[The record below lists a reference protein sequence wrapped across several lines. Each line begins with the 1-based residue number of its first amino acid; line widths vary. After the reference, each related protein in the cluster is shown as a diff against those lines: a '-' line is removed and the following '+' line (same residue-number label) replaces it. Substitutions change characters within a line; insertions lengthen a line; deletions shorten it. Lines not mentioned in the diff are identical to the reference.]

1 MTPDSAQARVLAH
14 DRGPLLVTGPPG
26 TGKTWVL
33 RERFARLVEAGEDPE
48 RIALF
53 TLTRRAA
60 REAREWLARRLGRS
74 LPDLAVFTAHGFAFR
89 TVGRRFRELAYEAPP
104 AVLSAPEQ
112 YAVVRDLLAGE
123 RAEDWP
129 TFGPLL
135 KTRPF
140 VRDVADFVLRAQ
152 ERLLGPEA
160 LARTVEEAGRPE
172 YRELAAFY
180 GRYLDALAQSG
191 QVDFGGLLFQA
202 VVLLRRELGEGER
215 FRHVL
220 VDDYQDATLAWE
232 AMVAALAAA
241 AVTVV
246 VAADPEGN
254 VFSYRGGTPEPLERV
269 GEVLGARDRVR
280 LQTPHRLGDRLG
292 AAVALGREGRPP
304 LAAEEGVGPAPL
316 SGGGIEARLLAHPG
330 EEVEAVAH
338 ELLRARVDEGV
349 RWGEMA
355 VVLRRYGSYLRALRH
370 ALGRH
375 GIPFV
380 VVAEAAELPSE
391 PAVRPV
397 VDLLRYVF
405 RPQRREELLEPLLTS
420 PVGGLDAHGVR
431 RLRRVARQRGLSVR
445 ELVES
450 RPDVLL
456 PSDLGGPV
464 EAFRSLLSDL
474 SRRARESPP
483 DEVFFELWQRLPHF
497 RALVEP
503 EGSGDGGGRDLDAL
517 AAFGDTLARFAERR
531 PGATIVDYL
540 EALEAA
546 EFGPD
551 PWLPPEERHP
561 DAVRVVSA
569 HLAQGMEFEVVLVA
583 GCLEGEFPSLAGPEP
598 TVSLQGLLAP
608 SSPRE
613 RLAERLAEE
622 RRLFRLAVSRARRR
636 TILFASRST
645 GSRSPRTPSRFAAWL
660 GLTWAPPTGP
670 APPTS
675 LRTMEAELRRVLA
688 DRRAPP
694 PRRLAAVAALAS
706 VGARPDRWWGHRAWT
721 DPGAPLYPGEIR
733 TSYSRLSTMDN
744 CGLQYLYSVEM
755 GLDPEATYQMWL
767 GTVVHSIID
776 RVHRGEV
783 EATPEAVQRALDQ
796 AWRPE
801 VFPNRAVEHR
811 RYLDAR
817 DMLERWLNYERRDA
831 LRSEV
836 AFEFRLDG
844 AVLRGRIDAIFR
856 QENGRLRVVD
866 YKTSRNV
873 PTQEEA
879 RQDLQLASYY
889 LALRRAPE
897 LRALGEPGILQ
908 LAYLG
913 RAHAGEGFV
922 RRQVAPNTVEDYEGW
937 AERAVAQLLGRIRRE
952 DFAPSPEA
960 DCQFCAFRT
969 ICPRWP
975 EGEEVPVLG
984 LGSQPAPAGPGRG
997 GRG

>member
-1 MTPDSAQARVLAH
+1 MTADPAQTRVLAH
-14 DRGPLLVTGPPG
+14 GRGPLLVTGPPG

-33 RERFARLVEAGEDPE
+33 RERYARLVEAGEDPE

-74 LPDLAVFTAHGFAFR
+74 LPDLPVFTAHGFAFR
-89 TVGRRFRELAYEAPP
+89 TVGRRFRELAYPAPP
-104 AVLSAPEQ
+104 VVLSAPEQ

-129 TFGPLL
+129 TYGPLL
-135 KTRPF
+135 RTRPF
-140 VRDVADFVLRAQ
+140 VREVADFVLRAQ
-152 ERLLGPEA
+152 ERLLDPEA
-160 LARTVEEAGRPE
+160 LARRVAEVGCPE
-172 YRELAAFY
+172 YRELAGFY

-191 QVDFGGLLFQA
+191 QVDFGGLLFQTVA
-202 VVLLRRELGEGER
+202 LLRRGLQEGER

-220 VDDYQDATLAWE
+220 VDDYQDATPASE
-232 AMVAALAAA
+232 AIVAALAAA
-241 AVTVV
+241 ASTVV

-254 VFSYRGGTPEPLERV
+254 VFGYRGGTREPLDRV
-269 GEVLGARDRVR
+269 GEVLGVRERVA
-280 LQTPHRLGDRLG
+280 LETPYRLGDRLG
-292 AAVALGREGRPP
+292 AVVALGREARPP
-304 LAAEEGVGPAPL
+304 LP
-316 SGGGIEARLLAHPG
+316 GGGGAPPVPSPAAGVEARVLAHPG

-338 ELLRARVDEGV
+338 ELLRARVDEDV

-355 VVLRRYGSYLRALRH
+355 VVLRRYGPYLTALRH

-380 VVAEAAELPSE
+380 VVAESAELPAE
-391 PAVRPV
+391 PAVRPL

-405 RPQRREELLEPLLTS
+405 RPGRREELLEPLLTS

-431 RLRRVARQRGLSVR
+431 WLRRTARQRELSLR

-450 RPDVLL
+450 RPDVPL
-456 PSDLGGPV
+456 PPDLRGRV
-464 EAFRSLLSDL
+464 EAFRSLLADL
-474 SRRARESPP
+474 ARRAPEAPP

-497 RALVEP
+497 RALVEA

-517 AAFGDTLARFAERR
+517 AAFGDTLSRFAERR

-551 PWLPPEERHP
+551 PWLSPEERHP
-561 DAVRVVSA
+561 EAVRVVSA

-598 TVSLQGLLAP
+598 TVSLQRLLSP

-613 RLAERLAEE
+613 RLGERLAEE

-636 TILFASRST
+636 TVLFASRST

-660 GLTWAPPTGP
+660 GLAWAPPTEPG
-670 APPTS
+670 PPTS

-688 DRRAPP
+688 DRGASPA
-694 PRRLAAVAALAS
+694 RRLAAVAALAS
-706 VGARPDRWWGHRAWT
+706 VGARPDRWWGCRAWT
-721 DPGAPLYPGEIR
+721 DPGVPLYPEEIR
-733 TSYSRLSTMDN
+733 TSYSRLTIMDN

-755 GLDPEATYQMWL
+755 GLDPETTYQMWL

-783 EATPEAVQRALDQ
+783 EATPHGLRRALDQ
-796 AWRPE
+796 AWRPD
-801 VFPNRAVEHR
+801 VFPNQAVEHR

-836 AFEFRLDG
+836 AFEFPLDG

-866 YKTSRNV
+866 YKTGRTV
-873 PTQEEA
+873 PSQEEA
-879 RQDLQLASYY
+879 RRDLQLASYY

-908 LAYLG
+908 LAFLG
-913 RAHAGEGFV
+913 RAHAGDGFV

-937 AERAVAQLLGRIRRE
+937 AERAIAELLERIRRE

-975 EGEEVPVLG
+975 EGQEVPVLG
-984 LGSQPAPAGPGRG
+984 LGSRPASAGPEGR
-997 GRG
+997 